1 MITNFEDF
9 THDLTEYEKRILLP
23 IMVRSLKAKIGLHSA
38 ITNKK
43 IVATLTLQGLKINE
57 ARVRKI
63 INYIRIRGIV
73 TNLIATS
80 KGYYVSANQQE
91 IDKYVESLRQ
101 RARAI
106 QAIADTFKEQKEPG
120 QLNLNL

>member
-1 MITNFEDF
+1 MIINFEDF
-9 THDLTEYEKRILLP
+9 THDLTEYEKRSLLP
-23 IMVRSLKAKIGLHSA
+23 IMVRSLRAKIGRHSA

-43 IVATLTLQGLKINE
+43 IVAALTSQGLKVGE

-80 KGYYVSANQQE
+80 KGYYVSSEEEE
-91 IDKYVESLRQ
+91 ISRYVESLRQ
-101 RARAI
+101 RAGAI
-106 QAIADTFKEQKEPG
+106 QAIADTFGKQKEPG
-120 QLNLNL
+120 QLNLSL